1 MSAWNDFKNNWNNA
15 WSKPNI
21 GQTIGNIANG
31 ASGIISSTAALAQP
45 NQEAINAAQ
54 SNIDDVLNSDYTA
67 TSYDSLMGGPNLV
80 RENYSASEFRQPV
93 GQQVMGILNAGLSG
107 ASMLPF
113 KDGGKLN
120 VVTKPMAKII
130 NDENNKYWIGGA
142 IAGGVGLL
150 SGIGGAIAGN
160 IKAKR
165 EAERLSEEA
174 EEANIISASNYH
186 NSATNVGDMMFN
198 NAMRNFKA
206 YGGDMN
212 LTENFSNGITFINNG
227 GTHEENPLG
236 GVLVGFDQQGVPNL
250 VEEGEII
257 YNDYVFSNRLKLN
270 KKLLEDNGFNKKYEG
285 YTFAELVKEI
295 QEESAERPNDKI
307 SKDGL
312 NDMLDRIIQMQE
324 EVRMKKEKRQMN
336 ANIKAFG
343 GLVNKYDNGTPKLY
357 HSPHVITNE
366 TLKLRLN
373 NDELKSLNS
382 FIPTITTNQ
391 GVKINMPDNW
401 LSEHKLPSPKVY
413 TNAQEYVDSLNLSE
427 EAKKEFDKQVYNN
440 IIQRASNDRLTND
453 GFRDIIAPISK
464 DSITI
469 TSAPNR
475 NYANRK
481 FNETIKDKE
490 FNNNDY
496 NNQSDNLPTF
506 MRYAPMVG
514 NLTSALWNAFAKP
527 DYSNIDRVERKMM
540 NAPKVASTPVSQYM
554 EYNPVDRNYLLNPM
568 LASSQS
574 SLRAAQNSGLNAGQ
588 VGNQLL
594 ALNNSTQNAIG
605 NTLFQSDAINDD
617 RKLKALDFN
626 RATDQYN
633 SQSRFNA
640 DATNLQTYQQ
650 GANTLLQT
658 SSLREQIAA
667 GKYAAISND
676 LSNMFTSVGDV
687 GKENFA
693 FNNINELAKNGA
705 INVIMNP
712 DGTLTPVVSNKNG
725 GYLTI
730 KKRRNGK

>member
-54 SNIDDVLNSDYTA
+54 NNIDDVLNSDYTA

-80 RENYSASEFRQPV
+80 REDYSASEFRQPI
-93 GQQVMGILNAGLSG
+93 GQQVMGIFNAGLSG

-120 VVTKPMAKII
+120 IVTKPMAKII
-130 NDENNKYWIGGA
+130 NDENNKYWLGGA
-142 IAGGVGLL
+142 IAGGIGLL

-160 IKAKR
+160 VKAKR

-212 LTENFSNGITFINNG
+212 LTENFNNGVTFINNG

-250 VEEGEII
+250 VEEGEVI

-324 EVRMKKEKRQMN
+324 EVRMKKEEKQMN

-343 GLVNKYDNGTPKLY
+343 GLVNKYNNGTKNKSNSYFSYTTEDKYGNTEFKSIPL
-357 HSPHVITNE
+357 S
-366 TLKLRLN
+366 LK
-373 NDELKSLNS
+373 
-382 FIPTITTNQ
+382 FPTTNQ
-391 GVKINMPDNW
+391 GVKINMFDDW
-401 LSEHKLPSPKVY
+401 YSKYGLP
-413 TNAQEYVDSLNLSE
+413 
-427 EAKKEFDKQVYNN
+427 
-440 IIQRASNDRLTND
+440 
-453 GFRDIIAPISK
+453 
-464 DSITI
+464 TI
-469 TSAPNR
+469 
-475 NYANRK
+475 
-481 FNETIKDKE
+481 KE

-496 NNQSDNLPTF
+496 NNQSNNLPTF

-514 NLTSALWNAFAKP
+514 NLTSALWNAFAEP

-540 NAPKVASTPVSQYM
+540 NAPKVASTPVGQYM
-554 EYNPVDRNYLLNPM
+554 EYNPVDRNYLLNPI

-605 NTLFQSDAINDD
+605 NTLFQADAINND

-626 RATDQYN
+626 RTTDQYN

-640 DATNLQTYQQ
+640 DATNLQAYQQ

-658 SSLREQIAA
+658 LPLREQIAA

-705 INVIMNP
+705 ISVTVNP
-712 DGTLTPVVSNKNG
+712 DGTFTPIVNNKNG

>member
-21 GQTIGNIANG
+21 GQTIGNVANG

-54 SNIDDVLNSDYTA
+54 NNIDDVLNSDYTA

-80 RENYSASEFRQPV
+80 RENYSASEFRQPI
-93 GQQVMGILNAGLSG
+93 GQQVMGIFNAGLSG

-142 IAGGVGLL
+142 IAGGIGLL

-160 IKAKR
+160 VKAKR

-174 EEANIISASNYH
+174 KEANIISASNYH

-212 LTENFSNGITFINNG
+212 LTENFNNGVTFINNG

-250 VEEGEII
+250 VEEGEVI

-324 EVRMKKEKRQMN
+324 EVRMKKEERQMN
-336 ANIKAFG
+336 ANIKSFG
-343 GLVNKYDNGTPKLY
+343 GLVNKYTDGTTDKKGE
-357 HSPHVITNE
+357 STN
-366 TLKLRLN
+366 
-373 NDELKSLNS
+373 KST
-382 FIPTITTNQ
+382 P
-391 GVKINMPDNW
+391 
-401 LSEHKLPSPKVY
+401 
-413 TNAQEYVDSLNLSE
+413 
-427 EAKKEFDKQVYNN
+427 
-440 IIQRASNDRLTND
+440 
-453 GFRDIIAPISK
+453 
-464 DSITI
+464 
-469 TSAPNR
+469 
-475 NYANRK
+475 
-481 FNETIKDKE
+481 
-490 FNNNDY
+490 
-496 NNQSDNLPTF
+496 LPTF

-540 NAPKVASTPVSQYM
+540 NAPKVASTPVGQYM

-605 NTLFQSDAINDD
+605 NTLFQADAINDD

-640 DATNLQTYQQ
+640 DATNLEAYQQ

-658 SSLREQIAA
+658 LPLREQIAA

-676 LSNMFTSVGDV
+676 LSNMFTSVGNV
-687 GKENFA
+687 GKENFE

-712 DGTLTPVVSNKNG
+712 DGTLTPVVNNKNG

-730 KKRRNGK
+730 KKRRNGR

>member
-54 SNIDDVLNSDYTA
+54 NNIDDVLNSDYTA

-80 RENYSASEFRQPV
+80 REDYSASEFRQPI
-93 GQQVMGILNAGLSG
+93 GQQVMGIFNAGLSG

-120 VVTKPMAKII
+120 IVTKPMAKII
-130 NDENNKYWIGGA
+130 NDENNKYGL
-142 IAGGVGLL
+142 GGVITGGIGLL

-160 IKAKR
+160 AKAKR

-174 EEANIISASNYH
+174 KEANIMSASNYH

-212 LTENFSNGITFINNG
+212 LTENFNNGVTFINNG

-250 VEEGEII
+250 VEEGEVI

-343 GLVNKYDNGTPKLY
+343 GLVNKYNNGTKNKSRADKVLQLYDNAPTALKPIFGELINIHYNHENLNPAYYPMYNELFPKY
-357 HSPHVITNE
+357 FSYMTKDKYGNTEFKSIPYD
-366 TLKLRLN
+366 LK
-373 NDELKSLNS
+373 
-382 FIPTITTNQ
+382 FPTANQ

-401 LSEHKLPSPKVY
+401 HSKYGLPTTSGF
-413 TNAQEYVDSLNLSE
+413 NDI
-427 EAKKEFDKQVYNN
+427 N
-440 IIQRASNDRLTND
+440 IS
-453 GFRDIIAPISK
+453 ISK
-464 DSITI
+464 NSNSTFD
-469 TSAPNR
+469 R
-475 NYANRK
+475 ERANHK

-496 NNQSDNLPTF
+496 NNQSLPTF

-514 NLTSALWNAFAKP
+514 NLTSALWNAFAEP

-540 NAPKVASTPVSQYM
+540 NAPKVASTPVGQYM
-554 EYNPVDRNYLLNPM
+554 EYNPVDRNYLLNPI

-574 SLRAAQNSGLNAGQ
+574 SLRTAQNNGLNAGQ

-605 NTLFQSDAINDD
+605 NTLFQADAINND

-626 RATDQYN
+626 RTTDQYN

-640 DATNLQTYQQ
+640 DATNLQAYQQ

-658 SSLREQIAA
+658 LPLREQIAA

-693 FNNINELAKNGA
+693 FNNINELAKSGA
-705 INVIMNP
+705 ISVTVNP
-712 DGTLTPVVSNKNG
+712 DGSLTPVVNNKNG

-730 KKRRNGK
+730 KKRRNGR